1 MEIKKSSIETISM
14 KANSVFLSEAWLSMY
29 GDALEVYGIFN
40 KNNDI
45 IGGFTLFVERKL
57 GFLKYYR
64 NPPYSPTINLF
75 FENKAQNKAKLLSEN
90 KKVLSLMANFLNNLP
105 FHILSVYLPSNNID
119 MQAFYWKSFKT
130 VPNYTYTIDLSS
142 DISII
147 KKNYSTERRN
157 DLKKAI
163 KDGVE
168 AKLCTDYNTV
178 KTLVLNTFTRKDK
191 SIDVAMIDKILF
203 SFANN
208 ENSFAFV
215 SYHNGQAIATSFCIF
230 DRQKVYYLLGG
241 YDSQNKHQGAGALSV
256 DAAIKHSKELGIAIF
271 DFEGSMLPEVER
283 YFRGF
288 GGDLV
293 PYYSINKAKLPL
305 EMALKF
311 VNRSQ
316 F

>member
-1 MEIKKSSIETISM
+1 MEIKRSSIETISR
-14 KANSVFLSEAWLSMY
+14 KVSSVFLSEAWLSMY

-75 FENKAQNKAKLLSEN
+75 FENKAQNKAKILSEN
-90 KKVLSLMANFLNNLP
+90 KKVLGLIANFFSDLP
-105 FHILSVYLPSNNID
+105 FHVLSVYLPSSNID

-130 VPNYTYTIDLSS
+130 IPNYTYTIDLSS

-147 KKNYSTERRN
+147 EKNFLPERRN
-157 DLKKAI
+157 DVKKAI

-168 AKLCTDYNTV
+168 TRICKDYSIV
-178 KTLVLNTFTRKDK
+178 KTLVLSTFTRKGK
-191 SIDVAMIDKILF
+191 CIDLEMLDKILF

-215 SYHNGQAIATSFCIF
+215 SYQNGRAIATSFCIF

-241 YDSQNKHQGAGALSV
+241 YDTNNKHQGAGALAV
-256 DAAIKHSKELGIAIF
+256 DAAIKHSKELGISIF
-271 DFEGSMLPEVER
+271 DFEGSMLPEVEK